1 MKVIIIEDDKEL
13 RETYV
18 QIIREVSNF
27 SCVGAFS
34 NCESAIDSFEDEV
47 PDIILM
53 DIGLPGM
60 SGIEGA
66 KVIKSLHPSIEIIML
81 TIYEDEDKI
90 FQSICAGV
98 SGYILKNSRP
108 AEIVR
113 AMKEIHSGAPMSAP
127 IARRIMSFVRQS
139 APTTDNDFNLTTREI
154 DILQLIVEGNSDRM
168 IAEKLFISTH
178 TVNSH
183 LKSIYAKLHVH
194 SKPQAV
200 SAALKHRIV

>member
-1 MKVIIIEDDKEL
+1 MRVIIVEDDKEL

-27 SCVGAFS
+27 SCVGSFGD
-34 NCESAIDSFEDEV
+34 CESAIESLGKLV

-60 SGIEGA
+60 SGIECA
-66 KVIKSLHPSIEIIML
+66 KIVKSLHPSIEILML

-90 FQSICAGV
+90 FQSICAGA

-113 AMKEIHSGAPMSAP
+113 AMKEIRNGAPMSAP
-127 IARRIMSFVRQS
+127 IARRIMSFIRQS
-139 APTTDNDFNLTTREI
+139 VPTKDNDFNLTSREI
-154 DILQLIVEGNSDRM
+154 DILQSIVEGNSDRM

-183 LKSIYAKLHVH
+183 LKSIYGKLHVH

-200 SAALKHRIV
+200 STALKHRLV

>member
-1 MKVIIIEDDKEL
+1 MRVIIIEDDQEL

-34 NCESAIDSFEDEV
+34 DCESAIESFGELV

-66 KVIKSLHPSIEIIML
+66 KVIKSMHPPVEIIML
-81 TIYEDEDKI
+81 TIYEDEEKI
-90 FQSICAGV
+90 FQSICAGA

-108 AEIVR
+108 AEIIR
-113 AMKEIHSGAPMSAP
+113 AMKEIHSGAPMSAT

-139 APTTDNDFNLTTREI
+139 APSTDNEFNLTSREI
-154 DILQLIVEGNSDRM
+154 DILQSIVEGNSDRM

-183 LKSIYAKLHVH
+183 LKSIYTKLHVH

-200 SAALKHRIV
+200 SAALKHRLV

>member
-1 MKVIIIEDDKEL
+1 MKIVIIEDDKKL

-34 NCESAIDSFEDEV
+34 DCESAIESLQKLL
-47 PDIILM
+47 PDVILM

-60 SGIEGA
+60 TGIDGA
-66 KVIKSLHPSIEIIML
+66 KIIKSMHPSIEILML

-90 FQSICAGV
+90 FQSICAGA
-98 SGYILKNSRP
+98 SGYILKNSHP
-108 AEIVR
+108 AEIIR
-113 AMKEIHSGAPMSAP
+113 AIKEVHHGAPMSAP

-139 APTTDNDFNLTTREI
+139 APTTDNDFNLTPREI
-154 DILQLIVEGNSDRM
+154 DILQLIVEGNSDKM

-183 LKSIYAKLHVH
+183 LKSIYGKLRVH

-200 SAALKHRIV
+200 SAAIKHRLV